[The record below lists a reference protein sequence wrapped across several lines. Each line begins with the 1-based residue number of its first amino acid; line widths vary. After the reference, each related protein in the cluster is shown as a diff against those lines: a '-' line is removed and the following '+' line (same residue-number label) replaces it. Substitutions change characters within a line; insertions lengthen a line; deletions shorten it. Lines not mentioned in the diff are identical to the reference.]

1 MSTGAIFTPRPIAIR
16 LLFVSSYFFFF
27 FKTIVPKNRLPLECD
42 MKVHF

>member
-1 MSTGAIFTPRPIAIR
+1 MSTGAIFTPWPIAIR
-16 LLFVSSYFFFF
+16 LLFVSSYFFF